1 MRRLVTIFL
10 LVLMPMQLSW
20 AALSAYCPHET
31 GLSVRQ
37 VDDHNHKHAPLA
49 AADQEDLSDPH
60 ASGSADAD
68 SGVCHAGHG
77 TALFGSRRQP
87 AVSVSSETYTAYQI
101 EVPSPPHLPLPERP
115 NWADLA

>member
-20 AALSAYCPHET
+20 AALSVYCPHET
-31 GLSVRQ
+31 GSPAQQ
-37 VDDHNHKHAPLA
+37 VENHHHQHQTA
-49 AADQEDLSDPH
+49 AIQEDGGDPH
-60 ASGSADAD
+60 ATGNVNAD
-68 SGVCHAGHG
+68 SGACHAGHI
-77 TALFGSRRQP
+77 TALFGSGRLP

-101 EVPSPPHLPLPERP
+101 QVPSPPHLPVPERP